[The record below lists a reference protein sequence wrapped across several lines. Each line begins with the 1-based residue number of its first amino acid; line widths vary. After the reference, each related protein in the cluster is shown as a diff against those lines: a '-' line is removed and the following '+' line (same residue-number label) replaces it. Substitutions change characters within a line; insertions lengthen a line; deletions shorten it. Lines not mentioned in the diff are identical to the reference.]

1 MPFAIVNRVIE
12 EFNTNG
18 ISAVLRADNI
28 LDYQMSSPSDTFGLT
43 QFQKESLKE
52 QKILPLDYGGG
63 TVLAYE
69 VSFSPNEWKIVHGTT
84 PASPNVS
91 DLQSQYSSTY
101 SGFTFSRVS
110 LVSIADALEDGDF
123 KNPYTTASKTWRGGN
138 SGWYDTLTSLNESIR
153 GLQRSRFFAAGASK
167 FSTVSVVAARRV
179 MKGRTIGDVGDT
191 VQETVEVEHIGVDAQ
206 GQEYTYSTTE
216 QHISESHKTGFNK
229 GLLKA
234 AAVLNGVSKVTD
246 AACGVVEIANKIQ
259 TIVQAFSNMQQMN
272 LVTGYTE
279 AVQKVQTGDDG
290 GGVAMHEYANNLTTK
305 DESGKSA
312 IESAGIG
319 AMFSGDVIS
328 SNDESVKT
336 ATAEGAFANLGK
348 SSNPV
353 SQVISSAIGAGT
365 NFLDAMTRCT
375 YIKGAVSVISAIFS
389 VAAVA
394 TGGIAAVI
402 EFGVQLIIGGVVS
415 FVIAEVKDALI
426 DWFWDSY
433 GEVLEKDLATA
444 IFGEDLGNALT
455 SGANKYLSSNH
466 QVGGGSPAT
475 KNGVISFRR
484 QQEIVLAEEAEYQR
498 SIRSPFDI
506 GSEHTFLGSIVH
518 SLIPLANTSSAGSIV
533 KTMGGVIRNSVTDLL
548 PSASAIAETNLIS
561 SFGDCPTLDS
571 IGIVGD
577 AYCNPYFISDTSTN
591 TSVAMLKKLN
601 EYDTVAANG
610 YWHGT
615 GNGEYI
621 EPDDIVDAVYTLG
634 GLEGSKEE
642 GARLTTITDRYGKQ
656 YTGYKIITN
665 SNLDKFAK
673 YCGARTS
680 DWGFADANIAEQISE
695 QNQKNDWWRQIP
707 IIGDAIGAIVDIIHA
722 DENKQW
728 ISGYNCVAREYNPS
742 CKDECDKSKECFW
755 QNEGRYYQRF
765 IEDQRY
771 IISAQSD
778 TITGDPVSLLL
789 NDYYYDHPLDQ
800 SFEGILARYSGMTKD
815 DVIATLDLIEGLN
828 YIANYHPEER
838 MDFLAAIDGSLRT
851 IPQTPAVEITN
862 VHRPES
868 EVTSSARLG
877 LNVVILTSAGR
888 PACGE
893 RSDGPVRRESCI
905 TA

>member
-153 GLQRSRFFAAGASK
+153 GLQRSRFFTASANK
-167 FSTVSVVAARRV
+167 VSTITSAAARNI
-179 MKGRTIGDVGDT
+179 MKGRTITSTQTDRDVIEHDVVKYDQDGNPYT
-191 VQETVEVEHIGVDAQ
+191 ETVHAD
-206 GQEYTYSTTE
+206 
-216 QHISESHKTGFNK
+216 SHSGGKTGINK
-229 GLLKA
+229 AAIKA
-234 AAVLNGVSKVTD
+234 AAAVNAVSK
-246 AACGVVEIANKIQ
+246 IAGGYCMYIETASKIQ
-259 TIVQAFSNMQQMN
+259 SVVQAVSSVQQMN
-272 LVTGYTE
+272 LITGYTE
-279 AVQKVQTGDDG
+279 AVQKVQVGDDN
-290 GGVAMHEYANNLTTK
+290 GGVAMHEYANNLVEK

-312 IESAGIG
+312 IESAGMG
-319 AMFSGDVIS
+319 AMFSGDAINP
-328 SNDESVKT
+328 NDESVKS
-336 ATAEGAFANLGK
+336 ASPEGAFANLGN
-348 SSNPV
+348 SSNGI
-353 SQVISSAIGAGT
+353 SQFIAEHIGGVT
-365 NFLDAMTRCT
+365 NYLDQMTACT
-375 YIKGAVSVISAIFS
+375 YIKGTLAVVSTILSV
-389 VAAVA
+389 VGVA
-394 TGGIAAVI
+394 TGGIGALI
-402 EFGVQLIIGGVVS
+402 ELGIQTIIGVAVS
-415 FVIAEVKDALI
+415 ALVSQFANI
-426 DWFWDSY
+426 LVDWFWDSY

-444 IFGEDLGNALT
+444 VFGEDLGNALM

-518 SLIPLANTSSAGSIV
+518 NLIPLANTSSAGSVV
-533 KTMGGVIRNSVTDLL
+533 KTMGGVIKNSISELL
-548 PSASAIAETNLIS
+548 PSASAIAETNLVS
-561 SFGDCPTLDS
+561 SFGDCPTLES

-621 EPDDIVDAVYTLG
+621 KPDEVIDAVYKLD
-634 GLEGSKEE
+634 GLESKQP
-642 GARLTTITDRYGKQ
+642 TTITDRYGKQ
-656 YTGYKIITN
+656 YTGYKIKEG
-665 SNLDKFAK
+665 SNLDKFAR
-673 YCGARTS
+673 YCGTRTS
-680 DWGFADANIAEQISE
+680 SWGFADADIAQDL
-695 QNQKNDWWRQIP
+695 QKSRNDNWWNRIP
-707 IIGDAIGAIVDIIHA
+707 ILGSLFTAIA
-722 DENKQW
+722 DMIEAGKDKEW
-728 ISGYNCVAREYNPS
+728 ISGAYCVAREYTPS
-742 CKDECDKSKECFW
+742 CDICDLEPMECFW
-755 QNEGRYYQRF
+755 QNQGRYYQRF

-815 DVIATLDLIEGLN
+815 DVIATLDLIDGLN

-838 MDFLAAIDGSLRT
+838 YAFGEEEKNDNIQFEQTEENLIAAEPKYIIYNSLRNR
-851 IPQTPAVEITN
+851 AN
-862 VHRPES
+862 
-868 EVTSSARLG
+868 A
-877 LNVVILTSAGR
+877 IL
-888 PACGE
+888 
-893 RSDGPVRRESCI
+893 
-905 TA
+905 